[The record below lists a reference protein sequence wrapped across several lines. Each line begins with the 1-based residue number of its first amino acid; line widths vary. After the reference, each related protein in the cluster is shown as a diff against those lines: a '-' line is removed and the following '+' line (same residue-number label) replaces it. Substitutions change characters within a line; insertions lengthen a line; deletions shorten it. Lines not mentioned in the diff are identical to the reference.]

1 MKGLTPISASS
12 RHRGFTLLELLL
24 VCALIALAAGLVSSA
39 MSGSDQK
46 QFATN
51 LRQISVHLKAARRLA
66 IVSGSE
72 QHVRLA
78 TETPDPVPGESAR
91 AREPDWLNSAMRL
104 SYAAT
109 LDDPLEETTDQLVT
123 FFPLG
128 SSTGGLLQ
136 LADESGREAYIYVA
150 PLSGKM
156 VVESTLSGVED
167 RLREEPL

>member
-1 MKGLTPISASS
+1 MKGPTPISASS
-12 RHRGFTLLELLL
+12 RNRGFTLLELLL
-24 VCALIALAAGLVSSA
+24 VCALIALAAGLVGSA
-39 MSGSDQK
+39 LSGNDQK
-46 QFATN
+46 QFSTS

-78 TETPDPVPGESAR
+78 TETPDPGLDERVR
-91 AREPDWLNSAMRL
+91 AGEPDWLNPDMRL

-109 LDDPLEETTDQLVT
+109 LDDPLEETRDQIVT

-128 SSTGGLLQ
+128 SSTGGLFQ
-136 LADESGREAYIYVA
+136 VTDQGDREAYIYIA
-150 PLSGKM
+150 PLTGKM
-156 VVESTLSGVED
+156 VIESSLSGIED